1 MENQTPIVAPKKE
14 QIKVTKGSFT
24 AAVNEGLTKE
34 EIAARFGISKMAV
47 AKFAKDLNL
56 RVTIKRKGS
65 SKYLLI
71 DDADAVEEVELPTS
85 DNTLSDVAAESIES
99 SNF

>member
-1 MENQTPIVAPKKE
+1 MENQNPTAAPKKE

-71 DDADAVEEVELPTS
+71 DDADAEEVELLAGN
-85 DNTLSDVAAESIES
+85 DTLSDVAAQPIAEQ

>member
-1 MENQTPIVAPKKE
+1 MENQTPNTAPKKE
-14 QIKVTKGSFT
+14 QIKVTKSSFT

-34 EIAARFGISKMAV
+34 EIAARFGISKQAV

-71 DDADAVEEVELPTS
+71 DDAEEVSMPTATEINGELADFASEP
-85 DNTLSDVAAESIES
+85 VQS